1 MTKAKNISA
10 NIVFM
15 AVRTSED
22 VLKNHLE
29 RFKLHGEQR
38 IKLPKLT
45 TRRGIAKTSLQKQ
58 NTNYVY
64 LLSSMWISKLFYITK
79 IRVNHYHQNL
89 SPPNS
94 SNIYNV
100 ETESM

>member
-38 IKLPKLT
+38 IKLPKADNKKGHRKDKFT
-45 TRRGIAKTSLQKQ
+45 KTEYQLCLSFVI
-58 NTNYVY
+58 YVD
-64 LLSSMWISKLFYITK
+64 FK
-79 IRVNHYHQNL
+79 IVLHN
-89 SPPNS
+89 
-94 SNIYNV
+94 
-100 ETESM
+100 